1 MSAPSGFL
9 FENRLAVVL
18 ILVLVLVSVLAVV
31 LILVLILVIHCKFL
45 QRS

>member
-18 ILVLVLVSVLAVV
+18 ILVLVSVLAVV
-31 LILVLILVIHCKFL
+31 LVLVRILVIHCKFL

>member
-18 ILVLVLVSVLAVV
+18 IL
-31 LILVLILVIHCKFL
+31 ILVLVIHCKFL